1 MLKFDNVSFQ
11 YDVEDFSIIDH
22 LSFDVQDGEFVSV
35 IGASGC
41 GKSTIFRLVNK
52 LLLPAS
58 GEILVDGES
67 IEKKRN
73 YCGYMPQQ
81 DLLFPWRTVR
91 ENLLLPMEIRGGYS
105 KTEMREKAD
114 AALESVGLKDWGDKM
129 PKELSGGMRQR
140 AAFARTVLTGSDL
153 LLLDEP
159 FSALDYLT
167 RISMREWLLEQW
179 EREKK
184 TVLFITHDVE
194 EAVFLSSR
202 ILVVEESPITHLRSI
217 DVPAEYPR
225 SRDELRKP
233 EILSLKEELIGI
245 MSKKMKKDHARVPSG
260 ASHGQTHNFLS
271 TNLPAAI
278 LVAAL
283 LIFWQAAAMGID
295 AAYILPSPTQVVVRL
310 WELRGP
316 LFKAHLPATM
326 SVVGIGLLISIILG
340 LGLAVLMDAS
350 ETAEKALYPLII
362 ASQTIPTT
370 ALAPLFVLWFGY
382 TIWSKVLVTV
392 LITFF
397 PITITVF
404 DGFKS
409 VKTEMEELLFTFG
422 ADKRQIFMKLK
433 VPAVLPCFFSAIKM
447 AVPLSIIG
455 AAIGEWLGAQSGLGY
470 FSRRMMTQLDGAGVF
485 APILL
490 LSVAAMA
497 AVWVVTL
504 LEKRIIHWRNE

>member
-1 MLKFDNVSFQ
+1 MKR
-11 YDVEDFSIIDH
+11 
-22 LSFDVQDGEFVSV
+22 
-35 IGASGC
+35 AC
-41 GKSTIFRLVNK
+41 KS
-52 LLLPAS
+52 
-58 GEILVDGES
+58 
-67 IEKKRN
+67 
-73 YCGYMPQQ
+73 
-81 DLLFPWRTVR
+81 
-91 ENLLLPMEIRGGYS
+91 
-105 KTEMREKAD
+105 
-114 AALESVGLKDWGDKM
+114 
-129 PKELSGGMRQR
+129 
-140 AAFARTVLTGSDL
+140 
-153 LLLDEP
+153 
-159 FSALDYLT
+159 
-167 RISMREWLLEQW
+167 
-179 EREKK
+179 
-184 TVLFITHDVE
+184 
-194 EAVFLSSR
+194 
-202 ILVVEESPITHLRSI
+202 
-217 DVPAEYPR
+217 
-225 SRDELRKP
+225 
-233 EILSLKEELIGI
+233 
-245 MSKKMKKDHARVPSG
+245 
-260 ASHGQTHNFLS
+260 
-271 TNLPAAI
+271 NLPALI
-278 LVAAL
+278 FLFAL
-283 LIFWQAAAMGID
+283 LILWQLGAMKVN
-295 AAYILPSPTQVVVRL
+295 AAYILPTPVQILQRL
-310 WELRGP
+310 WQLRVA
-316 LFKAHLPATM
+316 LFTVHLPATM
-326 SVVGIGLLISIILG
+326 VVTAVGLAISLVLG